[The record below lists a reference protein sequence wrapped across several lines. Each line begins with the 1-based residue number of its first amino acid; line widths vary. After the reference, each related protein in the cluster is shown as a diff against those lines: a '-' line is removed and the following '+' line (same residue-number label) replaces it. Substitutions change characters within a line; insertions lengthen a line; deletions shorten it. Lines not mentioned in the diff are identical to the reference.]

1 MMSLGLNARQ
11 MSVLLGI
18 GTALWLGAA
27 LLLNALAAAG
37 MLAGGARLIVYA
49 LVVPGTLPF
58 VLMTRWLA
66 GLAAGQLFAG
76 VAVVTMT
83 ALLIDGVAVA
93 FAPWIYG
100 ETETQVLAA
109 SAAVLWGAGVGLVLA
124 ALLNRPASG

>member
-124 ALLNRPASG
+124 ALLNRPASR

>member
-18 GTALWLGAA
+18 GTVLWLGAG